1 MSILARFTPTTA
13 TVQQYDET
21 IRQLEQGG
29 DWPPDGLEYHVCFAG
44 SGDNIRVSEIWE
56 SPEKFQAF
64 GERLMPVLSDVGIE
78 AGEPEIVE
86 VHNVIKP

>member
-1 MSILARFTPTTA
+1 MSILVRFTPTTA

-21 IRQLEQGG
+21 IRLLDQGG
-29 DWPPDGLEYHVCFAG
+29 DWPPDGLEYHVCFSG

-64 GERLMPVLSDVGIE
+64 GERLMPVLAQVGIE

-86 VHNVIKP
+86 VHNVINP